1 MWMVLESAA
10 GGVLVCG
17 SVGCAGAAVLRRAS
31 RPSGAL
37 LTLALAAAAAWELG
51 APDGLLVAACALA
64 TAGALLLVGRPLA
77 MSWLDAGMGASAAA
91 ALAGALGAGTATTPP
106 PAGVA
111 ATLAL
116 ARWRVTPATLAA
128 VAGLVA
134 LGVDGA
140 PAALAAPWFA
150 GAGGVA

>member
-64 TAGALLLVGRPLA
+64 TAGALLLVVRPLA
-77 MSWLDAGMGASAAA
+77 MSWLDAGMGASAPA
-91 ALAGALGAGTATTPP
+91 ALAGALGAGTATPP
-106 PAGVA
+106 AAAGVA
-111 ATLAL
+111 ATRAL
-116 ARWRVTPATLAA
+116 PPRRGGP
-128 VAGLVA
+128 GP
-134 LGVDGA
+134 
-140 PAALAAPWFA
+140 PAAR
-150 GAGGVA
+150 